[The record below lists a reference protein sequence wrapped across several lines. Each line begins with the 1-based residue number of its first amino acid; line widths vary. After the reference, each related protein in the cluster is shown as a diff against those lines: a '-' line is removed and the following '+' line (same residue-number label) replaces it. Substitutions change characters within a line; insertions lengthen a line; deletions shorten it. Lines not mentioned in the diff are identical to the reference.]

1 VNDIMTDADL
11 EVEMSKT
18 DLVIEAVTEAVRLLD
33 SALDET
39 GNRGIV
45 SASEISDL
53 LLDVRLVLAPLI
65 S

>member
-1 VNDIMTDADL
+1 MTDADL

>member
-1 VNDIMTDADL
+1 MNNIMTDADL
-11 EVEMSKT
+11 EVETSET
-18 DLVIEAVTEAVRLLD
+18 DLVIDAVTEAVRLLD
-33 SALDET
+33 RALDGT

-65 S
+65 A